1 MSEPR
6 GATAL
11 VTGATDGL
19 GRALARDL
27 ASRGVEV
34 LVHGRDPERLAAT
47 VEEVRAA
54 SGGDEAGAP
63 ASYQA
68 DLADLAQVRDLA
80 DRVAADHPRLHVLVN
95 NAGIGADVPGG
106 GARQE
111 SADGHELRLAV
122 NFLAGH
128 LLARRLLGPLQ
139 AAGSDGAHGPARI
152 VMVSSAGQ
160 APLDFDDLMLRKEYS
175 GWQAYCRSKLAQILD
190 AFDLADELDPDVVT
204 ATALH
209 PATYMPTKIV
219 PAPVSTVAEGVA
231 ATARLAVDPELAGV
245 TGRYFN
251 GVREAEPDPQAR
263 DPLARARLRAIADE
277 LCAPR
282 SS

>member
-1 MSEPR
+1 VSTPDTR
-6 GATAL
+6 TVL

-19 GRALARDL
+19 GRGLAHDL
-27 ASRGVEV
+27 AGRGLQV
-34 LVHGRDPERLAAT
+34 LLHGRDDERGKAT
-47 VEEVRAA
+47 LEEVRAA
-54 SGGDEAGAP
+54 TGNDALSW
-63 ASYQA
+63 YRA

-106 GARQE
+106 GERQE
-111 SADGHELRLAV
+111 SADGHELRFAV

-128 LLARRLLGPLQ
+128 LLTRRVLPSLQ
-139 AAGSDGAHGPARI
+139 AAASPGDPSRI

-160 APLDFDDLMLRKEYS
+160 AALDFDDLMLRRDYS
-175 GWQAYCRSKLAQILD
+175 GWRAYTQSKLAQILD
-190 AFDLADELDPDVVT
+190 AFDLADELDPAVVT

-219 PAPVSTVAEGVA
+219 PSPISTIAEGVA

-245 TGRYFN
+245 TGRYYN

-277 LCAPR
+277 LTRP
-282 SS
+282 

>member
-1 MSEPR
+1 MSAPDGR
-6 GATAL
+6 TVL

-27 ASRGVEV
+27 AGRGLEV
-34 LVHGRDPERLAAT
+34 LLHGRDDERGKAAL
-47 VEEVRAA
+47 EEIRADT
-54 SGGDEAGAP
+54 GNEAL
-63 ASYQA
+63 SWYRA

-106 GARQE
+106 GVRQE

-122 NFLAGH
+122 NYLAGH
-128 LLARRLLGPLQ
+128 LLTRRLLPALR
-139 AAGSDGAHGPARI
+139 AAGQDGHGPARI

-160 APLDFDDLMLRKEYS
+160 AALDFDDLMLRRDYS
-175 GWQAYCRSKLAQILD
+175 GWRAYCQSKLAQILD
-190 AFDLADELDPDVVT
+190 AFDLADELDPAVVT

-219 PAPVSTVAEGVA
+219 PSPVSTIAEGVA

-245 TGRYFN
+245 TGRYYN
-251 GVREAEPDPQAR
+251 GVREARPDPQAS
-263 DPLARARLRAIADE
+263 DPQARARLRAIADE
-277 LCAPR
+277 LTGA
-282 SS
+282 

>member
-1 MSEPR
+1 MSTPDTR
-6 GATAL
+6 TVL

-19 GRALARDL
+19 GRGLAHDL
-27 ASRGVEV
+27 AGRGLQV
-34 LVHGRDPERLAAT
+34 LLHGRDDERGKAT
-47 VEEVRAA
+47 LEEIRQATGNDA
-54 SGGDEAGAP
+54 LSW
-63 ASYQA
+63 YRA

-106 GARQE
+106 GERQE
-111 SADGHELRLAV
+111 SADGHELRFAV

-128 LLARRLLGPLQ
+128 LLTRRLLPSLQ
-139 AAGSDGAHGPARI
+139 AAASPGDPSRI

-160 APLDFDDLMLRKEYS
+160 AALDFDDLMLRRDYS
-175 GWQAYCRSKLAQILD
+175 GWRAYTQSKLAQILD
-190 AFDLADELDPDVVT
+190 AFDLADELDPAVVT

-219 PAPVSTVAEGVA
+219 PSPISTIAEGVA

-245 TGRYFN
+245 TGHYFN
-251 GVREAEPDPQAR
+251 GVREAEPDPQAH

-277 LCAPR
+277 LTRP
-282 SS
+282 

>member
-1 MSEPR
+1 MSTPDTR
-6 GATAL
+6 TVL

-19 GRALARDL
+19 GRGLARDL
-27 ASRGVEV
+27 AGRGMQV
-34 LVHGRDPERLAAT
+34 LLHGRDDERGKATLEEIRAAT
-47 VEEVRAA
+47 GNDALSWYR
-54 SGGDEAGAP
+54 
-63 ASYQA
+63 A
-68 DLADLAQVRDLA
+68 DLAELAQVRDLA

-106 GARQE
+106 GERQE
-111 SADGHELRLAV
+111 SVDGHELRFAV

-128 LLARRLLGPLQ
+128 LLTRRLLPSLQ
-139 AAGSDGAHGPARI
+139 AAASPGDPSRI

-160 APLDFDDLMLRKEYS
+160 AALDFDDLMLRRDYS
-175 GWQAYCRSKLAQILD
+175 GWRAYTQSKLAQILD
-190 AFDLADELDPDVVT
+190 AFDLADELDPAVVT

-219 PAPVSTVAEGVA
+219 PSPISTIAEGVA

-245 TGRYFN
+245 TGRYYN
-251 GVREAEPDPQAR
+251 GVREAEPDPQAD

-277 LCAPR
+277 LTRP
-282 SS
+282 

>member
-1 MSEPR
+1 MSTPDTR
-6 GATAL
+6 TVL

-19 GRALARDL
+19 GRGLARDL
-27 ASRGVEV
+27 AGRGMQV
-34 LVHGRDPERLAAT
+34 LLHGRDDERGKAT
-47 VEEVRAA
+47 LEEIRAVTGNDA
-54 SGGDEAGAP
+54 LSW
-63 ASYQA
+63 YRA
-68 DLADLAQVRDLA
+68 DLAELAQVRDLA

-106 GARQE
+106 GERQE
-111 SADGHELRLAV
+111 SVDGHELRFAV

-128 LLARRLLGPLQ
+128 LLTRRLLPSLQ
-139 AAGSDGAHGPARI
+139 AAASPGDPSRI

-160 APLDFDDLMLRKEYS
+160 AALDFDDLMLRRDYS
-175 GWQAYCRSKLAQILD
+175 GWRAYTQSKLAQILD
-190 AFDLADELDPDVVT
+190 AFDLADELDPAVVT

-219 PAPVSTVAEGVA
+219 PSPISTIAEGVA

-245 TGRYFN
+245 TGRYYN
-251 GVREAEPDPQAR
+251 GVREAEPDPQAD

-277 LCAPR
+277 LTRP
-282 SS
+282 